1 MIDSNNEINKGDLQ
15 KSMNLM
21 MDQFDKFQDKLEKE
35 KPENWER
42 DHKIIGALKR
52 NLSKTIINL
61 IELES

>member
-1 MIDSNNEINKGDLQ
+1 MEEDEIGVGDLQ
-15 KSMNLM
+15 KSMNQM
-21 MDQFDKFQDKLEKE
+21 MDQFEKFQDKLTRE

-42 DHKIIGALKR
+42 DHRIIEVLKR